1 MTEDPLRPW
10 REQELDLPGLV
21 EAAATLLSRCA
32 APADERVSAR
42 PDERTV
48 RYYQTLGLVDKP
60 SRYEGRVARYQLR
73 HLLQVVGVKLL
84 QGHGLGLN
92 QVQTAL
98 AGATNA
104 ELEAALLQQLG
115 LSPVLRP
122 PPAPPPRTA
131 RRLTAVELAPGVQL
145 LLDPDLVADPELL
158 IQRLSS
164 ALSGGTP

>member
-1 MTEDPLRPW
+1 MTEDPLQPW
-10 REQELDLPGLV
+10 RQQELDLPGLV

-48 RYYQTLGLVDKP
+48 RYYQTLGLVDQP

-115 LSPVLRP
+115 LAPVLRP
-122 PPAPPPRTA
+122 PAVPQPRPA

-145 LLDPDLVADPELL
+145 LLDPDLVPDPELL

>member
-1 MTEDPLRPW
+1 MMEDPLQPW
-10 REQELDLPGLV
+10 RQQDLDLTGLV

-60 SRYEGRVARYQLR
+60 SRYEGRVARYHLR
-73 HLLQVVGVKLL
+73 HLLQVVGIKLL
-84 QGHGLGLN
+84 QGHGLGLS
-92 QVQTAL
+92 QIQGSL
-98 AGATNA
+98 AGATDA
-104 ELEAALLQQLG
+104 ELEAALLRQLG
-115 LSPVLRP
+115 VSQVFRP
-122 PPAPPPRTA
+122 PLPPHPRPA
-131 RRLTAVELAPGVQL
+131 RRLMAVELTPGVQL
-145 LLDPDLVADPELL
+145 LLDPDLVPDPELL